1 MHVSVLCD
9 VRAVWS
15 MFMPGPGEE
24 VEGQLR
30 AWQMR
35 EEDCLTSKQVFINS
49 LCKTSRNL
57 PF

>member
-1 MHVSVLCD
+1 MSVLCD